1 MKKVLILLIATLLS
15 GISFS
20 QSKAEKLFKKEN
32 YFETIAVLKTKE
44 STEKLTNIDKELLAL
59 SYYYNNDYVSAYKYF
74 SDIIDNITSNENIF
88 FYYSHC
94 AKSIDNIE
102 QSNKFLKKYFEL
114 KQTNMNMF
122 FDDIETIKRIGN
134 RFQIE
139 NMKQINSE
147 YSDVLSF
154 DNDGHLYFSST
165 KPTKLEAQKYK
176 WNNQPY
182 LDIYHLKKDS
192 VVKNM
197 SFVNTEYHDSDLVI
211 NKNNGDIYL
220 TSSKPDPNLFL
231 KKDQV
236 LTTKIYKIIVDNNK
250 VKKSILLPFNSNE
263 YSCKSPFVDHK
274 NNRLYFSSNC
284 PGGKGGFDIYY
295 TELDNPVHIYK
306 IELDDINTINDEDNF
321 FIDYSNK
328 NIFFTSNGF
337 VGFGGKDI
345 YTKIFDPEKNV
356 YKRVMNVGFPINSKY
371 DDFNF
376 ISNGKTGYF
385 SSNRKSGKGD
395 DDIYS
400 FIELFV
406 LDLDKIVQ
414 SISGTVTNKQT
425 GKSISNA
432 KITITNSK
440 GEEINVI
447 TDKDGNYII
456 NDLPGNSSYKIKAS
470 ADRFIDDHSSITL
483 GKEKYANVLKDISLE
498 QAEGYQTYKGTV
510 VDNTTGKPLK
520 NALIS
525 IYDTSG
531 KIISST
537 RTDENGNYEI
547 TAPLNKRIQIRV
559 SLNESEDPYYAE
571 YQEYLET
578 TDEWGKIYDK
588 NIKLIQTDSRG
599 LISDKDGNV
608 LIPTKPIYFAY
619 NSSKIEN
626 ISFQELDKVANL
638 LNEHQSWKLIIESHS
653 DDRGSDSYNLKL
665 SEKRAASTKDYLVKV
680 KNIDPTR
687 ISCKGFGETKPLIDC
702 LNKECSEEEYFINR
716 RSEFKIK

>member
-1 MKKVLILLIATLLS
+1 MLIATLIS

-32 YFETIAVLKTKE
+32 YFETISVLKSKE
-44 STEKLTNIDKELLAL
+44 STEKLSILEKELLAL
-59 SYYYNNDYVSAYKYF
+59 SYYYNNDYTSAYKYF
-74 SDIIDNITSNENIF
+74 SDIIDSNSNNDNIL

-102 QSNKFLKKYFEL
+102 QSNKYLKKYFESKKVDMSL
-114 KQTNMNMF
+114 Y
-122 FDDIETIKRIGN
+122 FDDIETVKRIGN
-134 RFQIE
+134 RFQID
-139 NMKQINSE
+139 NLKQVNTE

-192 VVKNM
+192 IVKNM
-197 SFVNTEYHDSDLVI
+197 TSINTEFHDSDLVI
-211 NKNNGDIYL
+211 NKSNGHYFL

-236 LTTKIYKIIVDNNK
+236 LTTKIYQIIVEDNK

-263 YSCKSPFVDHK
+263 YSCKSPFVDYK

-295 TELDNPVHIYK
+295 TELNNPIHIYK
-306 IELDDINTINDEDNF
+306 IDMDDINTINDEDNF
-321 FIDYSNK
+321 FIDYSNN
-328 NIFFTSNGF
+328 NIYFTSNGF

-345 YTKIFDPEKNV
+345 YTKVFDDQTKKH
-356 YKRVMNVGFPINSKY
+356 KRIMNIGFPINSKY

-376 ISNGKTGYF
+376 ISNGINGYF

-395 DDIYS
+395 DDVYS
-400 FIELFV
+400 FVELFP
-406 LDLDKIVQ
+406 LDLDKIIQ
-414 SISGTVTNKQT
+414 SVSGRVTNKQT
-425 GKSISNA
+425 GNAIVNA
-432 KITITNSK
+432 KIKLINSK
-440 GEEINVI
+440 GNILEVKSDN
-447 TDKDGNYII
+447 DGNYKI
-456 NDLPGNSSYKIKAS
+456 NDIPGNSDYKIIAN
-470 ADRFIDDHSSITL
+470 ADRYLDDESKITL
-483 GKEKYANVLKDISLE
+483 GNEKYANVLNNISLQ
-498 QAEGYQTYKGTV
+498 QAEGFQTYKGIIT
-510 VDNTTGKPLK
+510 DNITGKPLK

-531 KIISST
+531 KIIGST
-537 RTDENGNYEI
+537 KTDENGNYEI

-588 NIKLIQTDSRG
+588 NIKLVQTDSRG
-599 LISDKDGNV
+599 LISDKDGNI

-626 ISFQELDKVANL
+626 ISFEELDKVSIL
-638 LNEHQSWKLIIESHS
+638 LNEHPTWKLIIESHS
-653 DDRGSDSYNLKL
+653 DDRGSDNYNLKL
-665 SEKRAASTKDYLVKV
+665 SEKRAVATKDYLVKI
-680 KNIDPTR
+680 KNIDPSR
-687 ISCKGFGETKPLIDC
+687 ISCKGYGEIKPLIDC
-702 LNKECSEEEYFINR
+702 LTKECSEEEYFINR